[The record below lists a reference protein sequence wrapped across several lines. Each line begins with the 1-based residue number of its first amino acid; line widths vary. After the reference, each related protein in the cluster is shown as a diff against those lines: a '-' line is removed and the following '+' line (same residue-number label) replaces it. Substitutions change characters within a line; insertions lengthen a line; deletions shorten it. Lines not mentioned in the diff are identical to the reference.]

1 MKIKQNY
8 RWGPDDGGFTL
19 IELLVVIA
27 ILGILATLVVL
38 AINPAEAQKKGRDV
52 TRLSDVATVRKA
64 IDLAVAEGANLPG
77 TVATPFTGVSTGSRD
92 ASSTSNYLGMD
103 VSKYLSV
110 LPIDPRQTAT
120 VATTISDGTTQIAA
134 GAMIYSFKSNGKTY
148 ELNAYLESTDNAA
161 VAGND
166 GGTSATVYE
175 IGTNPGLTLISP

>member
-1 MKIKQNY
+1 MNIKQNK
-8 RWGPDDGGFTL
+8 GFTL

-38 AINPAEAQKKGRDV
+38 AINPAETQRRGRDAS
-52 TRLSDVATVRKA
+52 RLSDLATIRKA
-64 IDLAVAEGANLPG
+64 IDLAIADGETLSG
-77 TVATPFTGVSTGSRD
+77 TVAVPFTGTSAGSRD
-92 ASSTSNYLGMD
+92 ATLATNYVGMD

-120 VATTISDGTTQIAA
+120 DVTLLSDGTTQIAA
-134 GAMIYSFKSNGKTY
+134 GSMVYSFTSNGKTY
-148 ELNAYLESTDNAA
+148 ELNSYIESTDNTAIPA
-161 VAGND
+161 ND

>member
-1 MKIKQNY
+1 MNKILK
-8 RWGPDDGGFTL
+8 GFTL

-38 AINPAEAQKKGRDV
+38 AINPAEAQRKSRDA
-52 TRLSDVATVRKA
+52 TRLSDVATLRKA
-64 IDLAVAEGANLPG
+64 IDLSIADGSVLPG
-77 TVATPFTGVSTGSRD
+77 TATTPFTGTSTGTRD
-92 ASSTSNYLGMD
+92 AASTSNYVGMN

-110 LPIDPRQTAT
+110 LPIDPRQN
-120 VATTISDGTTQIAA
+120 ATTVTVISDGTTQIAA
-134 GAMIYSFKSNGKTY
+134 GSMVYTFRSDGNTY
-148 ELNAYLESTDNAA
+148 EINSYLESTDNAA